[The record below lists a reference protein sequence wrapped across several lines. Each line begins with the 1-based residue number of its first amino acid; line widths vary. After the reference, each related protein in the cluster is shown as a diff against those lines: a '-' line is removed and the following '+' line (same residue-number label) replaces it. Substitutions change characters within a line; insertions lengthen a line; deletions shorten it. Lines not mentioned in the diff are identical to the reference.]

1 MKLQE
6 ATTGTPPVAI
16 PPWKPEPSPSSPS
29 LDLVDLDLD
38 TREGLRKILGHG
50 QVSGMGYGCDLAESV
65 AAVVD
70 PDAARHGLWL
80 LPDQDAVGCCDMP
93 ATSRIPSVF
102 PNRTVTPQAWASD
115 VCRELDTLAKLIDA
129 DSAWSMHL
137 DYIETTLLTPHVA
150 TDGFSDNPFLEF
162 VESESRAQRDRLESH
177 AREGV
182 LTESTAWTD
191 WVERTTH
198 EPVSD
203 SVVRGMKDQN
213 PFNMPTYEPVLRPPG
228 YARTHRSLRRQA
240 ERIDALVQHKE
251 SHSEFRNSFEGC
263 LQVDRTLPF
272 GRFTAASNVF
282 EIIED
287 QVQRDCLEAASRLC
301 EDDIARVWNQV
312 VGTETRK
319 SRSRKSRAK
328 RRTESPYAEDGR
340 VLMSAIRANAAVLPR
355 LRRMLNFKEVVSLQR
370 LASPSLVYRGTVDGH
385 HEAVRRLQVP
395 QNWVVDPHVKA
406 VPAVAE
412 GPRLSR
418 SPVWSM
424 LFPAADPPTM
434 DAAMVETGEV
444 LLRITMHMRKGRMP
458 LRTVVGLGSQ
468 TLAELKDLLYCD
480 EDVNQSRFKGACMW
494 IGNDF
499 FSDMRHTDVCYST
512 PIVDWRLRASH
523 QCGPVRSMH
532 EVKLKDVAWP
542 IRTTVAYLH
551 QGDCEHRLTLDNM
564 ELFNRETHA
573 PYRKSYPLRVWQP
586 AVKLEYCGACRAK
599 LAVMLVFQTTLVKE
613 NPFKLCNECFDR
625 LCLDEEGEYV
635 EGMTAFEYQMNIV

>member
-1 MKLQE
+1 MKVQE
-6 ATTGTPPVAI
+6 ATTGTAPVAT
-16 PPWKPEPSPSSPS
+16 PPWKPESSPS
-29 LDLVDLDLD
+29 LPRLDLADLDLAN
-38 TREGLRKILGHG
+38 REGLQEILRHG

-65 AAVVD
+65 GAVLDSGAATD
-70 PDAARHGLWL
+70 GLWL
-80 LPDQDAVGCCDMP
+80 LQDQDTIGWCDIP

-102 PNRTVTPQAWASD
+102 PNRSVTPQVWASD
-115 VCRELDTLAKLIDA
+115 VHRELNAIAKLIDA

-177 AREGV
+177 AREGL
-182 LTESTAWTD
+182 LTESTAWTE
-191 WVERTTH
+191 WVERTTR

-203 SVVRGMKDQN
+203 ALVRGLKDQN
-213 PFNMPTYEPVLRPPG
+213 PFNMSTYEPVLRPPG
-228 YARTHRSLRRQA
+228 YASPYRSLRREV
-240 ERIDALVQHKE
+240 ERIDALVQHRE
-251 SHSEFRNSFEGC
+251 SHSEFRNTFEGC

-272 GRFTAASNVF
+272 SRFAAAPNVY

-287 QVQRDCLEAASRLC
+287 QVQRDCQEAASRLC
-301 EDDIARVWNQV
+301 EDDVARVWNQV
-312 VGTETRK
+312 VGTESK

-340 VLMSAIRANAAVLPR
+340 VLMSGIRANAAVLPR
-355 LRRMLNFKEVVSLQR
+355 VRPMLNFKEVVSLQR
-370 LASPSLVYRGTVDGH
+370 LASTSLVYRGTVDGH

-418 SPVWSM
+418 SPVWSL
-424 LFPAADPPTM
+424 LFPAADPPPV
-434 DAAMVETGEV
+434 DAAMVETGDV

-458 LRTVVGLGSQ
+458 LRTVIGLGSQ

-480 EDVNQSRFKGACMW
+480 EDVNQSGFKGACMW

-499 FSDMRHTDVCYST
+499 FSDMRYTNVCYST
-512 PIVDWRLRASH
+512 PIVEWRMRASH
-523 QCGPVRSMH
+523 QCGPIRSMH
-532 EVKLKDVAWP
+532 EVMLKDIAWP

-564 ELFNRETHA
+564 ELFNPQTHA

-599 LAVMLVFQTTLVKE
+599 LAAMLVFQTTLVKD
-613 NPFKLCNECFDR
+613 NPCKLCNECFDR
-625 LCLDEEGEYV
+625 LCLDEEGEHV
-635 EGMTAFEYQMNIV
+635 EPMTAFEYQMNIL